1 MEHRGGRLE
10 NSKRFNAA
18 LLVEKSALEELY
30 FILGIT
36 YRHTKCLFTLYIQI
50 DVVKEVAGMA
60 GEEKLFWPNGYTSS
74 VTDS

>member
-1 MEHRGGRLE
+1 MEHRCGRLE

-36 YRHTKCLFTLYIQI
+36 YRHTKCLFTLYIQNERI
-50 DVVKEVAGMA
+50 RGGGVGVVAEWFTLV
-60 GEEKLFWPNGYTSS
+60 LTII
-74 VTDS
+74 